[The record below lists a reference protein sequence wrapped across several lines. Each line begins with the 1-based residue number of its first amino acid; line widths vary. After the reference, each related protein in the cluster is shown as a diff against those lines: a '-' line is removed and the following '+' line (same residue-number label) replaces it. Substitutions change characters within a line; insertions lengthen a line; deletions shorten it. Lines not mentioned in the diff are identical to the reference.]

1 MVNHDIVRLNIS
13 VHDAFAVAEVE
24 GLASSASRRTQSL
37 VTHLQQLENVV
48 AHVVILKL
56 GVKASKVG
64 IVDVFEDK

>member
-24 GLASSASRRTQSL
+24 SLASSASRWTQSS